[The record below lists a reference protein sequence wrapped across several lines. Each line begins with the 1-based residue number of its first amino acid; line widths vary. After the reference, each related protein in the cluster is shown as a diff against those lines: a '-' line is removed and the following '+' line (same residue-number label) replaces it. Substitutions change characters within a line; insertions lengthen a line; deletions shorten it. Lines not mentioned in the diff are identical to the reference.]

1 MSTAISD
8 LPFNAAAPPTPT
20 VPTTPLPERDIP
32 RQTITHTT
40 DPQSMPGYMP
50 PRVPDYIPQPPPM
63 AKLDYSRWMEELRV
77 PILLAVLFFVFN
89 TAGLQSF
96 LQRMLPLLKDSAHSE
111 MIKSA
116 LFGLFYYAV
125 TTGMDHFTKQ

>member
-1 MSTAISD
+1 
-8 LPFNAAAPPTPT
+8 
-20 VPTTPLPERDIP
+20 
-32 RQTITHTT
+32 
-40 DPQSMPGYMP
+40 MPGYMP
-50 PRVPDYIPQPPPM
+50 PRVPDYIPQPPPLQ
-63 AKLDYSRWMEELRV
+63 AKIDYARWMEELRI

-96 LQRMLPLLKDSAHSE
+96 LQRMLPLLKESAHSE

-125 TTGMDHFTKQ
+125 MTGMDHFTKQ